1 MYGLSAKLCWG
12 LENKRGY
19 GFFLNMSLTVF
30 YVLVMVL
37 VASMFL
43 SRKLCCEARVRSHT
57 FNSDWVVIF
66 SHL

>member
-30 YVLVMVL
+30 LVLLMVL

-43 SRKLCCEARVRSHT
+43 SRKSCCEARVRGHT
-57 FNSDWVVIF
+57 FDRDWVVML
-66 SHL
+66 SN